1 MKKIIQGV
9 VIMKDA
15 TKNVYLAIKGDVV
28 VHHTDLSA
36 MQKMDGISKPDK
48 TITEEE
54 FNATGGLVRLIN
66 GKIFL
71 GKTEAEKK
79 AEEAAET
86 IKELKVKLAE
96 TDYIAAKIAE
106 GSATKEDYAK
116 QIKERQEWRE
126 AIGKLEK
133 FLA

>member
-1 MKKIIQGV
+1 MNKILQGV

-36 MQKMDGISKPDK
+36 MAQMDGISKPDI

-54 FNATGGLVRLIN
+54 FEAAGGLVRLIN

-71 GKTEAEKK
+71 GKTDAEKES
-79 AEEAAET
+79 EEAVKK
-86 IKELKVKLAE
+86 IRVLKMQLAE
-96 TDYIAAKIAE
+96 TDYIASKIAE
-106 GSATKEDYAK
+106 GSATTKDYADK
-116 QIKERQEWRE
+116 IAERQEWRAE
-126 AIGKLEK
+126 ISRLEK
-133 FLA
+133 LVI

>member
-1 MKKIIQGV
+1 MN
-9 VIMKDA
+9 A
-15 TKNVYLAIKGDVV
+15 TRNVYLAIKGDVV

-36 MQKMDGISKPDK
+36 MAQMDGISKPDI

-54 FNATGGLVRLIN
+54 FEAAGGLVRLIN

-71 GKTEAEKK
+71 GKTDAEKK
-79 AEEAAET
+79 ADEAAET
-86 IKELKVKLAE
+86 IKELKVKLSE

-116 QIKERQEWRE
+116 QIKERQEWRD

-133 FLA
+133 LLA